1 MITGMHTIVYSRNAE
16 ADRAF
21 FRDVL
26 GLPFADAGGGWL
38 IFAAPPS
45 EFAIHPAK
53 ANGKHQIYLM
63 CDDVAKEV
71 ARLGAEGINCSPVS
85 DQGWGQ
91 LTTIRLPSGGELGL
105 YEPRHAVAHS
115 TAG

>member
-1 MITGMHTIVYSRNAE
+1 MITGMHTIVYSCNAE

-26 GLPFADAGGGWL
+26 GLPFAYAGGWL
-38 IFAAPPS
+38 IFAAPPF
-45 EFAIHPAK
+45 ELAIHPAE
-53 ANGKHQIYLM
+53 ANGKHEVYLM

-71 ARLGAEGINCSPVS
+71 ARLRAEGINCSPIS

-105 YEPRHAVAHS
+105 YEPRHAVAHG

>member
-1 MITGMHTIVYSRNAE
+1 MITGMHTIIYSRDAE
-16 ADRAF
+16 ADRTF

-26 GLPFADAGGGWL
+26 GFKFVDAGGGWL

-45 EFAIHPAK
+45 ELAIHPAE
-53 ANGKHQIYLM
+53 ANGKHEIYLI
-63 CDDVAKEV
+63 CDDVGKEV
-71 ARLGAEGINCSPVS
+71 ARLGAEGIICSPVS

-91 LTTIRLPSGGELGL
+91 LTTTRLPGGGELGL
-105 YEPRHAVAHS
+105 YEPRHAIAHS